1 MHINYFTKN
10 AYQGKNQ
17 AELSKVARQ
26 QGFTS
31 NAMRLDLFLQMFE
44 IENGHQ
50 ALIDEIKKYLEK
62 DGKVVLIDEYQS
74 IYDLID
80 INPLGFYED

>member
-1 MHINYFTKN
+1 
-10 AYQGKNQ
+10 
-17 AELSKVARQ
+17 
-26 QGFTS
+26 
-31 NAMRLDLFLQMFE
+31 MRLDLFLQMYE
-44 IENGHQ
+44 LENGHQ
-50 ALIDEIKKYLEK
+50 ALINEIKKYLEK